1 MSVRPELSM
10 NSSSPALMPFNT
22 LMRIWS
28 KRDLSDA
35 KGPVERAPRGLTQEG
50 RDQPPGRFIWH
61 DVGVLAT

>member
-1 MSVRPELSM
+1 
-10 NSSSPALMPFNT
+10 

-35 KGPVERAPRGLTQEG
+35 KGPEERAPRGLTQEG
-50 RDQPPGRFIWH
+50 WNQPPGRFIWH